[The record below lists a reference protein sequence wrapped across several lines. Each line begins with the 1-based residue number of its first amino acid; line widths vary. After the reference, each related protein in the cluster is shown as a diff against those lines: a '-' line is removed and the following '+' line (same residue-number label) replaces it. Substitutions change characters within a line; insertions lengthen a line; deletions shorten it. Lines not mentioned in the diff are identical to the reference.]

1 MTSVNIVMLVICALL
16 IAIGDP
22 KDENLLLVLADWL
35 VRTLSFVMIHFIG
48 SGIVVAATS
57 RFIAQKYL

>member
-1 MTSVNIVMLVICALL
+1 MTSVNIVMLIICALL

-22 KDENLLLVLADWL
+22 KDENLAMVLVDWL
-35 VRTLSFVMIHFIG
+35 VRSLSFVTIHFIG